1 MLFHFYYEKT
11 LLRMIKRISRIAQ
24 TLPIIAAFILASCAT
39 HVEKQKTQQTYI
51 VYPAPPD
58 TARIQFLTSIS
69 SSDNTTMHK
78 SSFSRFVIGDD
89 ETKTIK
95 KPYGVTIR
103 NGKIYVCDT
112 GLEGIEIIDLEKKT
126 FDFFVPTGNGQLKLP
141 LNCSVD
147 GDEKLYVADGERKQV
162 IVFDKDRNYI
172 TSFGPA
178 DNFKPTDVYAGENKI
193 WVVNLSDHCVQ
204 VFDKN
209 NYSLLSRIPEEAASG
224 DENYLYQPTNLYV
237 TDDRIYV
244 SDMGDFKVKIFT
256 LDGKLIRSIG
266 SQGTQVGQF
275 VRPKGIA
282 VDRDSNLFAVD
293 ASFENVQVFN
303 DDGKLLVFF
312 GGPYKG
318 PGDLWLPAKV
328 AIDYDNTSYFKKYAD
343 PAYDLKYII
352 LVTSQYGPDK
362 LNVYGAIEPA
372 GKN

>member
-1 MLFHFYYEKT
+1 M
-11 LLRMIKRISRIAQ
+11 KRISGIAQ
-24 TLPIIAAFILASCAT
+24 ALPIIATFVLASCAT
-39 HVEKQKTQQTYI
+39 HVEKQKTQQAFI

-69 SSDNTTMHK
+69 SSDNTTVHK

-89 ETKTIK
+89 ETKTIN

-112 GLEGIEIIDLEKKT
+112 GLEGLEIIDLEKKT
-126 FDFFVPTGNGQLKLP
+126 FEYFIPTGSGQLKLP

-147 GDEKLYVADGERKQV
+147 ADENLFVADGEKKQI
-162 IVFDKDRNYI
+162 IVFDKNRNYI
-172 TSFGPA
+172 NSFGQA
-178 DNFKPTDVYAGENKI
+178 DNFKPTDVFAGDDKI
-193 WVVNLSDHCVQ
+193 WVVNLEGHCVQ
-204 VFDKN
+204 VFEKKS
-209 NYSLLSRIPEEAASG
+209 YRLLSSIPDSAASG

-237 TDDRIYV
+237 TADRIYV
-244 SDMGDFKVKIFT
+244 SDMGDFKVKVFSM
-256 LDGKLIRSIG
+256 DGKLIKSIG

-282 VDRDSNLFAVD
+282 VDRDLNLFAVD
-293 ASFENVQVFN
+293 ASFENVQMFN
-303 DDGKLLVFF
+303 NDGKLLLYF

-328 AIDYDNTSYFKKYAD
+328 AIDYDNTSYFNRYTD
-343 PAYDLKYII
+343 PAYELKYII

-362 LNVYGAIEPA
+362 LNVYGAIKPA